1 MCVCVFA
8 DILYV
13 MSMCPVPQDYY
24 LVALQRSQIR
34 LDDLFR
40 VCTVLGIIIFCEIK
54 KSVKAASCPQAEIV
68 VY

>member
-1 MCVCVFA
+1 MCMFV

-13 MSMCPVPQDYY
+13 MSIYPVPKDYH

-40 VCTVLGIIIFCEIK
+40 RCKVLGIIISCEIK
-54 KSVKAASCPQAEIV
+54 KHIKAVSCPEGEIV
-68 VY
+68 VC